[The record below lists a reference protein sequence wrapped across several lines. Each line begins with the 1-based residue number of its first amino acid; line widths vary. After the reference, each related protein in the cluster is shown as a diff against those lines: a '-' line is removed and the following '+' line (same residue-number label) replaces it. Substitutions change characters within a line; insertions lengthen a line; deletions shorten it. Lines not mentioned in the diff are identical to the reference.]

1 MLKLYQYIILVG
13 IIYSGYEIWWYP
25 IGIKNANTIGIFQN
39 KNWKDSSQATYFPL
53 LLIDT
58 LTLSL
63 LFGELSASISCRRD
77 VGTTTVPDVLYY
89 NCCCQHHP
97 SLPHCPFL
105 FNSHKLTSPSLHFLF
120 ASIRVDQQQRSKW
133 KQAWRVSLTLVIEI
147 SQRWPYPC
155 CTKRELT

>member
-1 MLKLYQYIILVG
+1 MVVSYWYQKCQYNRNISEQKLERFIASYILSTAPDR
-13 IIYSGYEIWWYP
+13 YSY
-25 IGIKNANTIGIFQN
+25 
-39 KNWKDSSQATYFPL
+39 S
-53 LLIDT
+53 
-58 LTLSL
+58 LSL

-133 KQAWRVSLTLVIEI
+133 KQEWRVSLTLVIEI